1 MSNAQGAALR
11 VRFVPPPAWP
21 RSSRLGQLAR
31 TTRRVVLCLLQH
43 LLIDN
48 SSVLLQVHVDR
59 TSKELP
65 AKPTTRSRAPS
76 GQAVASTTAAPQP
89 PSSTGTGIGRL
100 TIGTGARSGAAAAP
114 VAGTAAGRAHRPARV
129 ATAARA
135 PTQPAAVAPAAPKIE
150 QGEWAGAYAGPS
162 HAVPQIKTEHGA
174 APNVGLGIGGVG
186 AGEWDHDMAVDPQ
199 DAQHGVKRAHEVDHE
214 FDEDDEDEPAAAFGG
229 GHAHPHGAAAHEDK
243 VRVLAA
249 DAADEDGTGR
259 GAMELDPDDWLL
271 ALCDPD
277 EADESERVLEILK
290 REFKEEVDWWD
301 ISMVAEYSDEIFKYM
316 SELEVRFLAVAV
328 LLGPTWAW
336 GERGL
341 PQAAASSL
349 WIVK

>member
-1 MSNAQGAALR
+1 M
-11 VRFVPPPAWP
+11 
-21 RSSRLGQLAR
+21 
-31 TTRRVVLCLLQH
+31 VLCLLQH

-199 DAQHGVKRAHEVDHE
+199 NAQHGVKRAHEVDHE